1 MEVIPVESILNT
13 IGNTPL
19 VDISYFSS
27 NPDVQ
32 IFAKVESFNPSGS
45 CKDRVALAMVEKAER
60 YNELKKGAKIIEPTS
75 GNTGISLAF
84 VSAVKG
90 YEFTAVMP
98 RAMSPERK
106 QMIEAFGGKVILADG
121 DEREIIKYATELS
134 KKGYFMPNQFENYT
148 NVEVAY
154 EKLGKEIV
162 EQLKN
167 IDVFVAGI
175 GTGGTITG
183 VGKKLKEINLNTK
196 IVGFYSPDE
205 KVQGT
210 INIKKFKPK
219 ILNLNIIDDLI
230 SVEED
235 TSITMMKKLWQ
246 KGLFVGMSSGATLN
260 IAVEESKKMKQG
272 KIVVMF
278 ADSGN
283 RYLSVER
290 DSVKNKENLTTK

>member
-1 MEVIPVESILNT
+1 MNT

-19 VDISYFSS
+19 VNISYFSS

-32 IFAKVESFNPSGS
+32 IFAKLESFNPSGS
-45 CKDRVALAMVEKAER
+45 CKDRVALAMVEKAEK

-75 GNTGISLAF
+75 GNTGIALAF

-98 RAMSPERK
+98 KSMSPERK

-121 DEREIIKYATELS
+121 GESEIIKCATELS
-134 KKGYFMPNQFENYT
+134 EKGYFMPNQFENYA

-154 EKLGKEIV
+154 KKLGKEIV
-162 EQLKN
+162 EQVKD
-167 IDVFVAGI
+167 IDIFVAGI

-183 VGKKLKEINLNTK
+183 VGKKLKEVNPNTRV
-196 IVGFYSPDE
+196 IGFYSPDE

-210 INIKKFKPK
+210 INVKNFKPK
-219 ILNLNIIDDLI
+219 ILNIDIIDDLI
-230 SVEED
+230 PAEET

-260 IAVEESKKMKQG
+260 IAVEESKKMKCG

-283 RYLSVER
+283 RYLSI
-290 DSVKNKENLTTK
+290 KG